1 MLGSLLSLS
10 AEIIVQSHSMLG
22 DENEERVIERNKV
35 SPDACVVRE
44 LEFRK

>member
-1 MLGSLLSLS
+1 
-10 AEIIVQSHSMLG
+10 MLG
-22 DENEERVIERNKV
+22 DENGERFIERNKA